1 MSDGTKIEWSDA
13 TWNPITGCSVVSAG
27 CKNCYAMK
35 LAGTR
40 LQHHSSRAGLT
51 IDTSNGPV
59 WNGQVRFNEQW
70 LNQPLEWKRPRRIFV
85 CAHGDL
91 FHESVPNEWIDKVF
105 AVMAL
110 APWHTFQVLT
120 KRPERMK
127 AYLQP
132 GRAHPVGLEALAITF
147 EHHSK
152 HANSEIGKGCKLTG
166 NIAHLQ
172 VWPLPNVWI
181 GVSVEHQEAADE
193 RIPLLLETPAAIRW
207 ISAEPLLGPVSFRWA
222 AWHDYNKPVHNHLDG
237 MKGID
242 WVVAGGESGANARPM
257 HPDWVRNIRDQCNE
271 SGVAFLFKQHG
282 EWLATDFCS
291 DEMASIPS
299 RRTVYVRHDGR
310 FHDGSGGVDF
320 FGGEEETAWVGK
332 KAAGR
337 ILDGRTWDEY
347 PEARS

>member
-1 MSDGTKIEWSDA
+1 
-13 TWNPITGCSVVSAG
+13 
-27 CKNCYAMK
+27 CYAMK

-132 GRAHPVGLEALAITF
+132 GRAHPVGLEAL
-147 EHHSK
+147 
-152 HANSEIGKGCKLTG
+152 
-166 NIAHLQ
+166 
-172 VWPLPNVWI
+172 
-181 GVSVEHQEAADE
+181 
-193 RIPLLLETPAAIRW
+193 
-207 ISAEPLLGPVSFRWA
+207 
-222 AWHDYNKPVHNHLDG
+222 
-237 MKGID
+237 
-242 WVVAGGESGANARPM
+242 
-257 HPDWVRNIRDQCNE
+257 
-271 SGVAFLFKQHG
+271 
-282 EWLATDFCS
+282 
-291 DEMASIPS
+291 
-299 RRTVYVRHDGR
+299 
-310 FHDGSGGVDF
+310 
-320 FGGEEETAWVGK
+320 
-332 KAAGR
+332 
-337 ILDGRTWDEY
+337 
-347 PEARS
+347 

>member
-1 MSDGTKIEWSDA
+1 
-13 TWNPITGCSVVSAG
+13 
-27 CKNCYAMK
+27 MK

-40 LQHHSSRAGLT
+40 LQHHPSRAGLT
-51 IDTSNGPV
+51 VDTTNGPV

-152 HANSEIGKGCKLTG
+152 HAGSEIGKGCKLTG

-172 VWPLPNVWI
+172 VWPLPNVWL
-181 GVSVEHQEAADE
+181 GVSVENQEAADE
-193 RIPLLLETPAAIRW
+193 RIPLLLQTPAVIRW

-222 AWHDYNKPVHNHLDG
+222 AWHDYNKVGGHHHLDG
-237 MKGID
+237 MKDID
-242 WVVAGGESGANARPM
+242 WVVAGGESGLNARPM
-257 HPDWVRNIRDQCNE
+257 HPDWVQALRDQCNE
-271 SGVAFLFKQHG
+271 SGVAFLFKQWGEYAEDGQHG
-282 EWLATDFCS
+282 LATGVFG
-291 DEMASIPS
+291 SI
-299 RRTVYVRHDGR
+299 RIHQFHDGR
-310 FHDGSGGVDF
+310 IV
-320 FGGEEETAWVGK
+320 ERIGK

-337 ILDGRTWDEY
+337 NLDGRTWDEY
-347 PEARS
+347 PKAAS